1 MGCFSASLC
10 LCEKTKMINWAGS
23 AAGLV
28 PELVAALER
37 AVGAYE
43 VATGLATVT
52 VTSGRRTLR
61 RQAELMAAMPPAQL
75 DALYGRHGEPSY
87 LPPLKELWRTA
98 GGSPDPAA
106 VYDILATRRDGYISS
121 HLYGAAVD
129 LAVEGLAD
137 AACLTRLLEAEGFT
151 VLDERDAGIPCL
163 HATFR
168 ACPPEIVRA

>member
-1 MGCFSASLC
+1 MLD
-10 LCEKTKMINWAGS
+10 WACS
-23 AAGLV
+23 TLGLA

-37 AVGAYE
+37 AAAAYAAAGHGA
-43 VATGLATVT
+43 VT

-61 RQAELMAAMPPAQL
+61 RQAELMAAMTPAQL
-75 DALYGRHGEPSY
+75 DTLYGRHGEPEY
-87 LPPLKELWRTA
+87 LPPLKALWA
-98 GGSPDPAA
+98 AIGGPPDPAA
-106 VYDILATRRDGYISS
+106 VYDVLAGRREGYISS

-129 LAVEGLAD
+129 LAVEGLAN

-168 ACPPEIVRA
+168 PCPPEIVRA